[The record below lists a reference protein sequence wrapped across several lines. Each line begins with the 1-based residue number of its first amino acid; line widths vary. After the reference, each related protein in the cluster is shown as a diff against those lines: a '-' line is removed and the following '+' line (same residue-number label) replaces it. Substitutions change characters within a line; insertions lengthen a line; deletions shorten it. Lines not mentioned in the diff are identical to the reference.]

1 MAEGLRFELRGLLP
15 RAQVPQRE
23 PLVEG
28 RRYRVWLRIGAIEQ
42 GSVCVW
48 VGGNR
53 TAFFTTAGEHVE
65 EVVAGDG
72 QEVIVQGVNAVASIA
87 GVAVKEAARPG
98 GA

>member
-1 MAEGLRFELRGLLP
+1 MAKEVKFELRGLLS

-23 PLVEG
+23 PLIEG
-28 RRYRVWLRIGAIEQ
+28 RRYRVWLNIEALEQ

-53 TAFFTTAGEHVE
+53 TAFFTSAGEHVE

-72 QEVIVQGVNAVASIA
+72 REVIVQGVNAVAAIA
-87 GVAVKEAARPG
+87 GVAVTEYMRPG
-98 GA
+98 RA

>member
-1 MAEGLRFELRGLLP
+1 MADGVKFQLRGLLS

-23 PLVEG
+23 PLVAG
-28 RRYRVWLRIGAIEQ
+28 RRYRVWLHIGALEQ

-53 TAFFTTAGEHVE
+53 TAFFTSAGEHVE

-72 QEVIVQGVNAVASIA
+72 QDVIVQGVNAVASIA
-87 GVAVKEAARPG
+87 GVAVKEAPRPG